1 MALPYFVVFINLVLR
16 LKRHG
21 FMQPGRVSELGDIRL
36 GIQAFLGIFR
46 LRFLVNSKLFR
57 NCFLVVSTI
66 GIGGCDTLPS
76 AGPTADEIK
85 SQAGK
90 PAMVKGDSVSTVF
103 DVVDVSHRSA
113 QMVANFSTTTLHRRF
128 GIGGAARR
136 VVIGVGD
143 QLKISIFEAG
153 ANGLFSSSENKQT
166 VLDVVVQPDGT
177 AAIPYVGTVKFAGV
191 TLEEARQKIL
201 SGLTNK
207 AIEPDVL
214 VTSVG
219 TSSRNVTVSGAVGR
233 PSMVP
238 MSLTGETITEV
249 IAKAGGPNAQPYE
262 SYVTLVRGRA
272 TGSALLK
279 TVIENPTENIYVQP
293 GDQIFVTKDP
303 RTFTVLGEVS
313 KNSRFEFGAND
324 LNILEAV
331 AMAGGGASD
340 RSNAAGY
347 FVFRYEEPEIVADLL
362 GAERFRQLRDKGMN
376 SNSDGRYPLVYRL
389 DMTRADSLIV
399 GQTFPIK
406 SRDVIYVSRHPV
418 VDLDR
423 FLQLV
428 GRPVGTAYQV
438 RNLID

>member
-1 MALPYFVVFINLVLR
+1 
-16 LKRHG
+16 
-21 FMQPGRVSELGDIRL
+21 
-36 GIQAFLGIFR
+36 
-46 LRFLVNSKLFR
+46 
-57 NCFLVVSTI
+57 
-66 GIGGCDTLPS
+66 
-76 AGPTADEIK
+76 
-85 SQAGK
+85 
-90 PAMVKGDSVSTVF
+90 MVKGDSVSTVF

-313 KNSRFEFGAND
+313 KNSRIEFGAND